1 MPATRLSRNDSGQ
14 HIDALKDLSVLLE
27 NLGVEDGNVVLAADG
42 NIYGTFTVD
51 TNKLDINITD
61 DGKKESV
68 AYAN

>member
-1 MPATRLSRNDSGQ
+1 MAATRLSRNDSGQ
-14 HIDALKDLSVLLE
+14 LIDALKDLSVLLE

-61 DGKKESV
+61 DGKKESI

>member
-14 HIDALKDLSVLLE
+14 LIDALKDLSVLLE

-51 TNKLDINITD
+51 TNKLYINITD

>member
-14 HIDALKDLSVLLE
+14 LIDALKDLSVLLE

-68 AYAN
+68 VYAN

>member
-14 HIDALKDLSVLLE
+14 LIDALKDLSVLLE
-27 NLGVEDGNVVLAADG
+27 NLGVEYGNVVLAADG

>member
-1 MPATRLSRNDSGQ
+1 MPAARLSRNDSGQ
-14 HIDALKDLSVLLE
+14 IIDALNDLSVLLE

>member
-14 HIDALKDLSVLLE
+14 LIDALKDLSVLLE

-42 NIYGTFTVD
+42 NIYGTFTVG

>member
-14 HIDALKDLSVLLE
+14 LIDALKDLSVLLE

-51 TNKLDINITD
+51 NNKLDINITD

>member
-14 HIDALKDLSVLLE
+14 LIDALKDLSVLLE

-42 NIYGTFTVD
+42 NIYGTFTVN

>member
-1 MPATRLSRNDSGQ
+1 MPATRVSRNDSGQ
-14 HIDALKDLSVLLE
+14 LIDALKDLSVLLE

>member
-14 HIDALKDLSVLLE
+14 LIDTLKDLSVLLE
-27 NLGVEDGNVVLAADG
+27 NLGVEDGNVVLAANG

-51 TNKLDINITD
+51 TNKLDIDITD

>member
-14 HIDALKDLSVLLE
+14 LIDALKDLSVLLE

-51 TNKLDINITD
+51 TNKLDINIAD

-68 AYAN
+68 VYAN

>member
-1 MPATRLSRNDSGQ
+1 MPATRLNRNDSGQ
-14 HIDALKDLSVLLE
+14 LIDALKDLSVLLE

>member
-1 MPATRLSRNDSGQ
+1 MAATRLSRNDSGQ
-14 HIDALKDLSVLLE
+14 LIDALKDLSVLLE

>member
-1 MPATRLSRNDSGQ
+1 MPETRLSRNDSGQ
-14 HIDALKDLSVLLE
+14 LIDALKDLSVLLE

-68 AYAN
+68 VYAN

>member
-1 MPATRLSRNDSGQ
+1 MPAIRLSRNDSGQ
-14 HIDALKDLSVLLE
+14 LIDALKDLSVLLE

-68 AYAN
+68 VYAN

>member
-1 MPATRLSRNDSGQ
+1 MPVTRLSRNDSGQ
-14 HIDALKDLSVLLE
+14 LIDALKDLSVLLE

>member
-14 HIDALKDLSVLLE
+14 LIDALKDLSVLLE

-42 NIYGTFTVD
+42 NIYGTFTVE

-68 AYAN
+68 TYAN

>member
-14 HIDALKDLSVLLE
+14 LIDALKDLSVLLE

>member
-14 HIDALKDLSVLLE
+14 LIDALKDLSVLLE

-42 NIYGTFTVD
+42 NIYGTFTAG

>member
-14 HIDALKDLSVLLE
+14 LIDALKDLSVLLE

-51 TNKLDINITD
+51 TNNLYIDITD

>member
-1 MPATRLSRNDSGQ
+1 MAATRLSRNDSGQ
-14 HIDALKDLSVLLE
+14 LIDALKDLSVLLE
-27 NLGVEDGNVVLAADG
+27 NLGGEDGNVVLAADG

>member
-1 MPATRLSRNDSGQ
+1 MPATRLSRNNSGQ
-14 HIDALKDLSVLLE
+14 LIDALKDLSVLLE

>member
-1 MPATRLSRNDSGQ
+1 MATTRLSRNDSGQ
-14 HIDALKDLSVLLE
+14 LIDALKDLSVLLE

>member
-1 MPATRLSRNDSGQ
+1 MPATRLRRNDSGQ
-14 HIDALKDLSVLLE
+14 LIDALKDLSVLLE
-27 NLGVEDGNVVLAADG
+27 NLGAEDGNVVLAADG
-42 NIYGTFTVD
+42 NIYGTFTVG

>member
-1 MPATRLSRNDSGQ
+1 MPATRLSRNDRGE
-14 HIDALKDLSVLLE
+14 IKDALKDLSVLLE

-68 AYAN
+68 VYAN

>member
-1 MPATRLSRNDSGQ
+1 MPSTRLSRNDSGQ
-14 HIDALKDLSVLLE
+14 LIDALKDLSVLLE

>member
-14 HIDALKDLSVLLE
+14 LIDALKDLSVLLE
-27 NLGVEDGNVVLAADG
+27 NLGVEDGNVVLAADV